1 MQSLSLQNSSLRS
14 KINQLTSLSKDQ
26 SDILLDLLPKVD
38 LLEDELQATHV
49 EKEQLNKQVHS
60 LEAENVE
67 LITDWNEVEIK
78 LEVLKNEN
86 CILKRQ
92 LKDSK
97 QKIMSFTDKEV
108 AAEQRFQKQKKKRKR
123 VEMEKAETE
132 QVLEIQRFEA
142 RKLKKEKHILEADLM
157 DTMGELESLKK
168 RVKKMKKRYIANGS
182 LRSGKEN
189 RNARELKVHR
199 GGILLK
205 EKVKNRRISHH
216 RVL

>member
-14 KINQLTSLSKDQ
+14 KIQQLTSLSKDQ

-38 LLEDELQATHV
+38 LLEDELQATQV
-49 EKEQLNKQVHS
+49 EKEQLNKQIHS

-67 LITDWNEVEIK
+67 LITDWNDVEIK
-78 LEVLKNEN
+78 LELLKNEN

-92 LKDSK
+92 VKDYK
-97 QKIMSFTDKEV
+97 QKLGSYIDKDV

-132 QVLEIQRFEA
+132 QVLEMHKFEVHMV
-142 RKLKKEKHILEADLM
+142 KKEKVVLELDLE
-157 DTMGELESLKK
+157 DTMGELERLKK

-189 RNARELKVHR
+189 RNDREIKVHR
-199 GGILLK
+199 GVMLFK
-205 EKVKNRRISHH
+205 EKVKNSRIRYHEEI
-216 RVL
+216 